1 MDRNAVL
8 LVHGFSSSGQSTKAT
23 FFRAQFNTLSQV
35 EFHAI
40 DMHPTHRDFEY
51 TTITGQI
58 NRLRQYIL
66 DHDLEPLCL
75 IGSSLGGLVS
85 LHYAHRFGDVERMLL
100 LAPMTVVH
108 RGWGS
113 EEESEH
119 WRKAGIAPV
128 FHYAFERELPLRYA
142 FHSDGLLYRQPVPPA
157 APTLIVHG
165 RNDDAVPADN
175 SRAYAAEFADRVR
188 LVEVDAGHDLNGH
201 LSFIWELG
209 LPFLLER
216 SETAS

>member
-1 MDRNAVL
+1 MDTITVL
-8 LVHGFSSSGQSTKAT
+8 LVHGFASSGQSTKAT
-23 FFRAQFNTLSQV
+23 FFRTQFNTLSQV

-40 DMHPTHRDFEY
+40 DMHPTPRDFEY

-66 DHDLEPLCL
+66 EHDLEPLCL
-75 IGSSLGGLVS
+75 LGSSLGGLVS

-108 RGWGS
+108 RGWGA
-113 EEESEH
+113 EEELEH
-119 WRKAGIAPV
+119 WKKARVVPV

-142 FHSDGLLYRQPVPPA
+142 FQSDALLYRLPVPPA

-165 RNDDAVPADN
+165 RNDEAVSADD
-175 SRAYAAEFADRVR
+175 SRAYAARFADRVR
-188 LVEVDAGHDLNGH
+188 LIEVDAGHDLNDH
-201 LSFIWELG
+201 LPFIWEQG
-209 LPFLLER
+209 TRFLLDR
-216 SETAS
+216 TGPAS